1 MCTVPILQ
9 AASRVGSQKQTR
21 AREIVS
27 LVSTGQD
34 EIQPLV
40 CGSQKTVV
48 QSRATRRLVVT
59 RLYVVQCRYCDAV
72 QRQGYSAD
80 TVVRCRDCVAMRS
93 LCCSADIM
101 VQCRDRGTVQI
112 LLCSAETVMHCRVV
126 QTLWCSAKTV
136 VPRRDC
142 GVVQLLCQVYRI
154 SLQSPSDRES
164 SDFPYNSFC
173 SETHSSQGQRY
184 QSSSKDDYCI
194 KVMSALCSLIPGQD
208 H

>member
-1 MCTVPILQ
+1 MPILQ

-21 AREIVS
+21 ARKIVA

-72 QRQGYSAD
+72 QRQWYSVD
-80 TVVRCRDCVAMRS
+80 TVVRCRECGAMQS
-93 LCCSADIM
+93 LCCSADTV

-112 LLCSAETVMHCRVV
+112 LLCSAETLMHCRVV
-126 QTLWCSAKTV
+126 QTLWCNAES
-136 VPRRDC
+136 
-142 GVVQLLCQVYRI
+142 VVQCKNCGAVQRLWCSQELLV
-154 SLQSPSDRES
+154 
-164 SDFPYNSFC
+164 
-173 SETHSSQGQRY
+173 GW
-184 QSSSKDDYCI
+184 
-194 KVMSALCSLIPGQD
+194 
-208 H
+208 

>member
-1 MCTVPILQ
+1 MPILQ

-27 LVSTGQD
+27 SMSTGQD

-80 TVVRCRDCVAMRS
+80 TVVQCRDFDALQS
-93 LCCSADIM
+93 SADTV
-101 VQCRDRGTVQI
+101 VQCRECGAVQK
-112 LLCSAETVMHCRVV
+112 LWCRAETVV
-126 QTLWCSAKTV
+126 
-136 VPRRDC
+136 
-142 GVVQLLCQVYRI
+142 
-154 SLQSPSDRES
+154 
-164 SDFPYNSFC
+164 
-173 SETHSSQGQRY
+173 
-184 QSSSKDDYCI
+184 
-194 KVMSALCSLIPGQD
+194 
-208 H
+208 